1 LPVKQ
6 KQIFAKQI
14 EEREIKETK
23 RGVLIWGGGRNR
35 IYYLGETKT
44 RRSTVL
50 WLTKTLSNCSAT
62 ARQNVWRSSRNS
74 TKQGRDFVAIS
85 AVATDEWP
93 VPRTEL
99 LYFTFYGYNNIRRYL
114 LPELPAS
121 YELVAVS

>member
-1 LPVKQ
+1 VADKNFIKLFSNGSPECLA
-6 KQIFAKQI
+6 II
-14 EEREIKETK
+14 EE
-23 RGVLIWGGGRNR
+23 L
-35 IYYLGETKT
+35 
-44 RRSTVL
+44 
-50 WLTKTLSNCSAT
+50 
-62 ARQNVWRSSRNS
+62 